1 MLPELSSTRRI
12 LGATAFVTNGSV
24 VVYWERVCAWT
35 ARGHNSAPISKMVS
49 VATLKGFRKI
59 NLRLLIDVLSSWSDD
74 SYDGI

>member
-35 ARGHNSAPISKMVS
+35 ARGHNSEMVS

-59 NLRLLIDVLSSWSDD
+59 NLSLLIDVFSSWSDD
-74 SYDGI
+74 SYDGR